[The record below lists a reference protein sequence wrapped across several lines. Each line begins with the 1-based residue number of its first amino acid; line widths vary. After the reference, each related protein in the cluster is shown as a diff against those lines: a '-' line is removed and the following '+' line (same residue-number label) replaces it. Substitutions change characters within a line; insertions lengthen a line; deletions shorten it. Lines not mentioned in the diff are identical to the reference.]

1 MHEIKKRPL
10 QVESLEHRRLLH
22 SSSMPIEADIGDGEV
37 RIQADAAGDTFG
49 RARDIG
55 ALTSDRS
62 FSDRVG
68 GADKAD
74 VFKFRVDKSTEFTS
88 TLSGLSADI
97 DMYFFNS
104 SGREVG
110 RDAETGARTESLRL
124 TLNRGEYYLLL
135 IPRGSA
141 ESAYRLVIDVA
152 SSNQPA
158 NPQAPAP
165 TPVTGGDAG
174 NTFGRATDIG
184 RLTGQVSR
192 RESVGGADKADVIK
206 FNVASRSTIVVKLH
220 ELSANADVFVFDIS
234 GDLIARDYQDG
245 RTAETLS
252 KQLSAGSYYVL
263 VLPHGNVTATYTLS
277 LANANGLSQ
286 VAPVPVSTP
295 APQPSNTL
303 PVPLRNVSY
312 FGGSNLWNVNSVNAP
327 EAWKA
332 GFRGQGVTIA
342 VLDTGVDRNHADL
355 SANIWKNTGERPGDG
370 IDNDR
375 NGYVDDVYGW
385 NFARGNS
392 NTLDRNGHGTHVA
405 GIVGALRNGFGPTG
419 IAYGAKIMPVSVMD
433 SSGYGRTSRVAQG
446 IRYAVDNGADIINLS
461 FLGSYSS
468 DIYSDLNYAYSK
480 NVFVAIAAGNNGA
493 STPSYPARHSTRLPN
508 VVSVGA
514 HDSGNV
520 RSSISN
526 RVGNSRAVQVDAPGQ
541 RIHSTLPGNRYGY
554 YTGTSMATPHA
565 AGIAALALS
574 ANPRLSAAQLRNYL
588 VQGASRRIS
597 GSDSA
602 GGINGARTVPL
613 AHNGR
618 GLAVVP
624 QARLA
629 ETERSVFDRDQVADG
644 NRPQTIA
651 KPIQLELPPSN
662 SESIFEADRN
672 RALQPLAMHEADRVR
687 GKLLASDVD
696 AVFYAI

>member
-1 MHEIKKRPL
+1 MHAIKHRPL

-22 SSSMPIEADIGDGEV
+22 SSSMPSDDGIGDGEV

-49 RARDIG
+49 RARDLG
-55 ALTSDRS
+55 ALTSDHS

-74 VFKFRVDKSTEFTS
+74 VFKFRVDKVTELTS

-110 RDAETGARTESLRL
+110 RDAETGTRTESLRL
-124 TLNRGEYYLLL
+124 TLNRGEYFLLL
-135 IPRGSA
+135 IPRGGA
-141 ESAYRLVIDVA
+141 ESAYRLVVDVA
-152 SSNQPA
+152 GANQSVNTPT
-158 NPQAPAP
+158 PAP
-165 TPVTGGDAG
+165 TPSTGGDAG

-184 RLTGQVSR
+184 RLSGQVSR

-206 FNVASRSTIVVKLH
+206 FSIASRSTVVVKLH

-234 GDLIARDYQDG
+234 GDLVARDYQNG

-263 VLPHGNVTATYTLS
+263 VLPHGNVTANYTLS

-286 VAPVPVSTP
+286 STPVPVSAPT
-295 APQPSNTL
+295 PQPSNRL
-303 PVPLRNVSY
+303 PVPLPNVSY

-327 EAWKA
+327 EAWRA

-355 SANIWKNTGERPGDG
+355 AANIWKNTGERPGDG

-385 NFARGNS
+385 NFAHGNN

-405 GIVGALRNGFGPTG
+405 GIVGALRNGFGSTG

-433 SSGYGRTSRVAQG
+433 ASGYGRTSRVAQG

-468 DIYSDLNYAYSK
+468 DIYSALNYAYSK
-480 NVFVAIAAGNNGA
+480 NVFVAVAAGNNGA
-493 STPSYPARHSTRLPN
+493 RTPSHPARHSNRLPN

-514 HDSGNV
+514 HTSGNV

-526 RVGNSRAVQVDAPGQ
+526 RVGDSQAVQVDAPGQ
-541 RIHSTLPGNRYGY
+541 RIYGTLPGNRYGY

-565 AGIAALALS
+565 AGVAALALS

-588 VQGASRRIS
+588 VQGATRRIA
-597 GSDSA
+597 GSDSV

-613 AHNGR
+613 AYNGR
-618 GLAVVP
+618 GAAAVPLV
-624 QARLA
+624 RST
-629 ETERSVFDRDQVADG
+629 ESERSEQDRGKAAEDNQ
-644 NRPQTIA
+644 PQRATT
-651 KPIQLELPPSN
+651 PVQFELPSSN
-662 SESIFEADRN
+662 LASIFEVDRD
-672 RALQPLAMHEADRVR
+672 RRLEPLAVHESDRVR
-687 GKLLASDVD
+687 GELRPTDVD